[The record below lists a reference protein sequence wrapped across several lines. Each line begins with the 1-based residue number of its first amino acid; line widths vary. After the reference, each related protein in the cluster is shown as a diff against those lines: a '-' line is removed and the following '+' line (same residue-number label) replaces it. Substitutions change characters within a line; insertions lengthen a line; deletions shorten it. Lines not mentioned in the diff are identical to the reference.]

1 MARLNCSC
9 TGMRAIAKRWKGR
22 NEGKQKARAQSC
34 DKELTGE
41 LFKR

>member
-22 NEGKQKARAQSC
+22 NEGKQKTTGQSC
-34 DKELTGE
+34 DKELREE